1 MVDND
6 ARELFLAIGL
16 VIGTIFLLAA
26 SLAVYDLIVQIAT
39 IGNLF
44 GTASNTTN
52 STPLDTPTI
61 STLTWRQIIGQFLF
75 SLILVLI
82 AIAVLWYFKPFGSAN
97 QKDLGA
103 SRGVRDAAL
112 IRGSPIPG
120 LLVLR

>member
-1 MVDND
+1 MIDND
-6 ARELFLAIGL
+6 AKELFLAIGL

-44 GTASNTTN
+44 GTANPTS
-52 STPLDTPTI
+52 STPLDT
-61 STLTWRQIIGQFLF
+61 STSSSLTWRQIIGQFLF

-82 AIAVLWYFKPFGSAN
+82 AVAVLWYFKPFGGAN

-103 SRGVRDAAL
+103 SRAL
-112 IRGSPIPG
+112 REGEMIRGSPIPG
-120 LLVLR
+120 LVVLR

>member
-1 MVDND
+1 
-6 ARELFLAIGL
+6 

-44 GTASNTTN
+44 GTNNSTG
-52 STPLDTPTI
+52 STPLTAEG
-61 STLTWRQIIGQFLF
+61 STSGLTWRQIIGQFLF

-82 AIAVLWYFKPFGSAN
+82 AIAVLWYFKPFGGAT

-103 SRGVRDAAL
+103 SRGIRDAEL